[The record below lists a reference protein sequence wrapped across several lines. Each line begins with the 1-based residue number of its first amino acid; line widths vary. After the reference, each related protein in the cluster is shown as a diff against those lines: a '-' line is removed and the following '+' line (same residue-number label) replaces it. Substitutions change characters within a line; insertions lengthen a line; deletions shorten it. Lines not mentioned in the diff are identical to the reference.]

1 MDDQRDYAEEIANRA
16 MLRAEGDSEV
26 GAEVAFDAEQR
37 VALGV
42 VYVEERGYSLTE
54 IDLDTFDI
62 RGNYLCVLGQLNG
75 SYRATVDGWGLS
87 YQDCERAGFTCRELE
102 SDDPET
108 MALQAEWHRVIA
120 AAQGRDIPWRL
131 FPTE

>member
-62 RGNYLCVLGQLNG
+62 REDNHCVLGQLTG
-75 SYRATVDGWGLS
+75 SYRAARDGWGLS
-87 YQDCERAGFTCRELE
+87 NKDCERAGFTCMELE
-102 SDDPET
+102 RNNPET